1 MAPALRAPPALLRV
15 PTAAHRLGHPPPTPG
30 AGLPSSTAP
39 GSFFGCARFGGWVM
53 GAASRAEEPL
63 SPASLRARVVERVEE
78 IDDPR
83 VLEMV
88 DAVISLADL
97 PYSDSLAVAV
107 VVEVVTQVAERRVL
121 SGADGEG
128 NPA

>member
-1 MAPALRAPPALLRV
+1 
-15 PTAAHRLGHPPPTPG
+15 
-30 AGLPSSTAP
+30 
-39 GSFFGCARFGGWVM
+39 M